1 MTEEPHVAQVIAQLR
16 EAAAKKCWPCACL
29 HQSLAAIERAIP
41 NAKRPA
47 DLDAALNAARERLT
61 AVKYECLGCQV
72 CFPAI
77 ALNALH
83 EAGASAEPEASP
95 TAQAEERHGWSPLPG
110 DHVVRRYRAPV
121 TVCTLTDRDLATS
134 LVSSAFSTSSSWR
147 LHAPPSPAHR
157 TPPPSR

>member
-1 MTEEPHVAQVIAQLR
+1 MSEEPHVAQVIAQLR

-72 CFPAI
+72 CLPACTVTRLSNHPSGSTPPSFVAYGGRHWMSRVVLFI
-77 ALNALH
+77 CALMQAQVIVSVAL
-83 EAGASAEPEASP
+83 SP
-95 TAQAEERHGWSPLPG
+95 TTICPERCDDDGADGRCPPACL
-110 DHVVRRYRAPV
+110 
-121 TVCTLTDRDLATS
+121 
-134 LVSSAFSTSSSWR
+134 SWR
-147 LHAPPSPAHR
+147 G
-157 TPPPSR
+157 